1 MRHCLPRLMLL
12 IATLLIL
19 GGCAGRPANAPIPAL
34 AMLPEMA
41 SQQQKLTFEH
51 EQERRVL
58 IGILRQDSQSLRLAL
73 LSPQGQRL
81 LTLVHDDQGSRF
93 LSDASFDPPFTA
105 EWLASRLSWSLWP
118 APALTQAFNEEP
130 WSLEET
136 SAGRTVRYR
145 ERTIARITGDADC
158 RRIDDLEADYRLYI
172 APLDDTDPMA
182 APCPAN

>member
-1 MRHCLPRLMLL
+1 MKTH
-12 IATLLIL
+12 
-19 GGCAGRPANAPIPAL
+19 
-34 AMLPEMA
+34 
-41 SQQQKLTFEH
+41 QQKLTFEH
-51 EQERRVL
+51 QQEQRVL

-81 LTLVHDDQGSRF
+81 LTLVHDDRGSRF

-118 APALTQAFNEEP
+118 ASALTQAFNEEP

-172 APLDDTDPMA
+172 APLDDTDSMA
-182 APCPAN
+182 TPCPAN